1 MERTRD
7 NRCELHQ
14 EKFHLILSAF
24 FYSKNN
30 QSLEET
36 PQGYGSGLTDRSFQD
51 VTC

>member
-30 QSLEET
+30 LEET